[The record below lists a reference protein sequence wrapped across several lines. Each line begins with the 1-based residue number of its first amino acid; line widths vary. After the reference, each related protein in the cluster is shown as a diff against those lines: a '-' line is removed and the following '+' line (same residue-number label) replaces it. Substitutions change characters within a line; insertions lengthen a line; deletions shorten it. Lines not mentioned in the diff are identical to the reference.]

1 KGPVGQPATI
11 GIYQAW
17 KLGKI
22 LRLLRPADALDEV
35 RRTTDLQGERRQ
47 PACDHGGILQ
57 ARNADCYVKS
67 LFHEIHETIIQ
78 VDVEDDVR
86 MLLGKI
92 NQRLADRR
100 VRKSP
105 GCGEFDAA
113 AYVPGGI

>member
-1 KGPVGQPATI
+1 
-11 GIYQAW
+11 
-17 KLGKI
+17 
-22 LRLLRPADALDEV
+22 
-35 RRTTDLQGERRQ
+35 
-47 PACDHGGILQ
+47 ILQ

-113 AYVPGGI
+113 AYVPGGIANALREVVDFLNDFGCALEIGVARFGQGKLTRRAIEQE